1 MNNILKKAS
10 YRLGKDICNRLLPQ
24 TLGTWPSAWNNLHP
38 NICFILSSL
47 LMPLF
52 KSYLLRE
59 AWLPVE
65 NNTSVTSSSSW
76 FLFIALITTWHSL
89 SICSLIYQ
97 PSLHSLRTGDF
108 FFLLT
113 VICLSLKQCLVHG
126 WDIRHVHVLFEWII
140 NEYKR

>member
-38 NICFILSSL
+38 NICFILSSS

-108 FFLLT
+108 FFFAYCHMSQPQTMFSTWL
-113 VICLSLKQCLVHG
+113 
-126 WDIRHVHVLFEWII
+126 RHTTCTCTFWVDNKWI
-140 NEYKR
+140 